1 MMTEQILLLRPN
13 QNTYEWGQK
22 AADLIKQ
29 YGYPLIDIQKDEVT
43 SINVKK
49 SLEQYKPRMLIT
61 FSDGTPSCIRGQQ
74 ECVISRFKSRDENIL
89 NKMIVISISPYTTV
103 QLGESAIIT
112 GTDSY
117 FGYDDII
124 IFPSDGMNSQ
134 DLFRDVHI
142 TYLRSL
148 LEGKT
153 VKEAEK
159 DMNDFE
165 DSLIKSYKNSKYISL
180 PLLWNKEHRKILGN
194 KDVRLNPM

>member
-1 MMTEQILLLRPN
+1 MTEQILLLRPN

>member
-165 DSLIKSYKNSKYISL
+165 DSLIKSYKKLKYISL